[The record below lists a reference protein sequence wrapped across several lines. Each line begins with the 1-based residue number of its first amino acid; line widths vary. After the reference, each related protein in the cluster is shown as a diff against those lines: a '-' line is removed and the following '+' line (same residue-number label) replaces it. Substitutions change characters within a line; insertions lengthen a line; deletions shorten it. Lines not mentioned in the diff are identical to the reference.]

1 MKIVIVGDGKIGS
14 TLAEQLSREGHEIT
28 IIDRS
33 GEPLQ
38 QTSEDLDI
46 LCIEG
51 NGATF
56 STQMEAGVNEA
67 DLLIAVTMSDELNL
81 LCCLVAK
88 KAGARHTIARVRN
101 PAYAELM
108 QLMGADMNL
117 SMTINPELAAAQ
129 EIYRI
134 LRFPTAAKIETL
146 CRGRMELAE
155 FTVAAGSPLCGVAL
169 NDLRARLN
177 ITFLVC
183 CVLREGTPYIP
194 SGDFTIQPGDLV
206 CVTAPENAIARFF
219 KALDMYRQPVRDVLI
234 VGGGRTT
241 YYLEEMLEKGKIR
254 STVVER
260 NRALCHALAERFD
273 CTVVCDSGT
282 SQELLLEEGIEQ
294 ADAFLALTDV
304 DEENAIV
311 SMYARTRRVNKVV
324 TMISTMSYVELFK
337 DVGLESIVSPKASAA
352 TQILRYA
359 RAMVASRDS
368 EIESL
373 HRLMDGRV
381 EALEFVVKD
390 EIPGLTGIPL
400 KSLHARHGVL
410 IACILQGDNVI
421 IPTGDDC
428 IRPGNVVVVLATG
441 GQMNSIKDIIG

>member
-1 MKIVIVGDGKIGS
+1 MDIIVIGSGTVG
-14 TLAEQLSREGHEIT
+14 AAVCMQLSHEGHDVT
-28 IIDRS
+28 VIDRDGDAVAEIS
-33 GEPLQ
+33 NVCDVAG
-38 QTSEDLDI
+38 I
-46 LCIEG
+46 VG
-51 NGATF
+51 NGADV
-56 STQMEAGVNEA
+56 SVLRRAGAEKA
-67 DLLIAVTMSDELNL
+67 DLLIAIAAEDEINI
-81 LCCLVAK
+81 LCCTAARKL
-88 KAGARHTIARVRN
+88 GTRHTIARVRN

-134 LRFPTAAKIETL
+134 LRFPTAAKIETF

-155 FTVAAGSPLCGVAL
+155 FTATAGSPLCGVTL

-194 SGDFTIQPGDLV
+194 SGDFTIQPGDIV

-254 STVVER
+254 STVVEK

-311 SMYARTRRVNKVV
+311 SMYARTRHVNKVV

-373 HRLMDGRV
+373 HRLMDDRV

-390 EIPGLTGIPL
+390 EIPGVTGIPL
-400 KSLHARHGVL
+400 KSLHPRHGVL
-410 IACILQGDNVI
+410 IACILQGENVI

-428 IRPGNVVVVLATG
+428 IRPGDTVVVLTTG
-441 GQMNSIKDIIG
+441 GQMNSIKDII